1 LIFELIFLPFSVSCT
16 ACSVFLDEKFDKG
29 IGYDT
34 SYEKSFQMGCESPEL
49 FKRGACNMERYGF
62 EDLLPAQWYLFA
74 VFEHTAYLPLFL
86 TIIFLS

>member
-1 LIFELIFLPFSVSCT
+1 M
-16 ACSVFLDEKFDKG
+16 
-29 IGYDT
+29 
-34 SYEKSFQMGCESPEL
+34 SYETSFQMDRESPEL
-49 FKRGACNMERYGF
+49 FKRGSGNMECYGF